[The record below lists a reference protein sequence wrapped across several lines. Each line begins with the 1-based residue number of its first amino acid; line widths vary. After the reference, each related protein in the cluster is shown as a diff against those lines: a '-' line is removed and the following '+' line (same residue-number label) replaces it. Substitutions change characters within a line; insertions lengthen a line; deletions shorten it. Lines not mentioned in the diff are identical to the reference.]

1 MKKQKKEKKEKK
13 NKINWRRMWKNNLYM
28 LKIVWK
34 VSPGLVIIEFLTS
47 VTNAL
52 LSFLVGTYLYKYAL
66 NALQEG
72 EELKNIFIT
81 LGAMVVYDLFCMVLN
96 KIYMYLWNVRYPKV
110 EAYINGM
117 LYKKAVEVEVA
128 CFENPDFYDTYVKA
142 TEGATDRAFN
152 VLFNVSNFVWVAV
165 NVISAGTLIV
175 LIDPIFMVLAFLPL
189 ICTSIIGKKRNRTYY
204 DYNMKNRE
212 VGRQKDYVR
221 RTFYL
226 ADYSKEMRLTEIWK
240 VMYRRM
246 HDSVIELKALAKKY
260 GPKIML
266 FRYVYTIIF
275 DVVVYMGSILI
286 AAFKTLVK
294 KNMLIGDC
302 FVVINSIT
310 NIAGNINYAGNAILR
325 LDEDSLYIDKFR
337 EFIEYDIKI
346 PEDKGAP
353 DAPPLE
359 RLEIRNVSFSYEG
372 TETEVLKALNIKIN
386 KGEKIAI
393 VGHNGAGKS
402 TFIKLLQRLY
412 DVKEGEILLNGEDIR
427 GFRLSS
433 YRSKFGTVFQD
444 YNLFATTVAENVML
458 RGNLS
463 EAEREKVVDALK
475 RSGVYSKIESLPNG
489 IDTNVTKE
497 FDDNGALFSGGE
509 AQKISIARIFV
520 SDNEI
525 VIMDEPTSALD
536 PIAEQEMYK
545 NMFSACEGKTVIFIS
560 HRLSCAT
567 GADRIYLFEDGR
579 IVEEGTHR
587 ELLALGGKFFDMWHK
602 QADSYVDADSEEV
615 NSI

>member
-52 LSFLVGTYLYKYAL
+52 QGFLVGTYLYKYAL

-81 LGAMVVYDLFCMVLN
+81 LGAMVAYALFCMVLN

-117 LYKKAVEVEVA
+117 LYKKAVEVELA

-412 DVKEGEILLNGEDIR
+412 DVKEGEILLNGENIKN
-427 GFRLSS
+427 FRLSS

-463 EAEREKVVDALK
+463 EEDRKRVVDSLEK
-475 RSGVYSKIESLPNG
+475 SGVYSKIESLPKG